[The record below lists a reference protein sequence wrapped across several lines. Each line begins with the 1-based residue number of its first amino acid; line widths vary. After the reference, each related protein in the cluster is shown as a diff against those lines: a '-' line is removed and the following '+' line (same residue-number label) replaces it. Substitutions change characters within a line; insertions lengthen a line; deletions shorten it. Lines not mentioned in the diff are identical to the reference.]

1 MVKEIIW
8 TPIAIETFDNIL
20 KYLVENFGEKSAK
33 LFVQRVEAKLKL
45 IESRPRMFR
54 RSTHRSNTYITVIK
68 PRTTLTYRY
77 EKPENKIELIVF
89 WGMQNPK
96 SKPK

>member
-20 KYLVENFGEKSAK
+20 EYLAANFGEKSVK
-33 LFVQRVEAKLKL
+33 DFVQRVDNKLKL
-45 IESRPRMFR
+45 IQSRPRMFR
-54 RSTHRSNTYITVIK
+54 RSAHRPNTYITVIK
-68 PRTTLTYRY
+68 RKTTLTYRY
-77 EKPENKIELIVF
+77 KKAGNKIELIVF

-96 SKPK
+96 SKPQ